1 MIEIASAIGRAPAP
15 AGATGAMPVG
25 DGAAFALS
33 LASFLSLQ
41 EGTADAA
48 AVPTPAVTG
57 QDDASGGK
65 ALPEGT
71 GALPEEAGA
80 LPAMGMVPF
89 MVAMPVVPVVPVA
102 IDPVAPTSAGSPAP
116 VAAEPMMPGVAQGGG
131 SPRPAMLAGT
141 GLAVVQLATVAAEA
155 PATFE
160 VPSAVTSRS
169 DEARASID
177 PASAAV
183 ASPSMQ
189 PVAVPGGRA
198 GGPAPVGFA
207 AGGDKTG
214 LPAAMAT
221 DRGPVA
227 GAAPMTIPARFV
239 KAAAGGILPA
249 GVTVVEPG
257 TDAAPRSVAANPGA
271 PLAVPVPARFALP
284 VTTQAGADSGVAQ
297 APVANDT
304 GAAAAQP
311 AGITVQMEP
320 GAPSAPASVRPA
332 AVSAEATPS
341 SFAAPQPVGA
351 SRTGQEAPAA
361 IRPATGSDGAM
372 QISPAMDRGAAPRS
386 ATADMPQPIKAG
398 DAAPAFQLFASALH
412 RDAGLREDRGGP
424 VEAPLAP
431 GLVAPVAT
439 VPATAAAQDAPLDMR
454 QDQWP
459 QGMIDRI
466 EALRDQ
472 ADANDTRIRLVPDA
486 LGTIDI
492 AISRRDDQVHVR
504 FEAEQAQ
511 TRAMLAQAQPELTA
525 LASARGL
532 KLGEATPDARQMA
545 GGGQDMGQN
554 PGQDRAFTQ
563 QQHQPRTLRNRTSA
577 GSPADSLPDDSAAAT
592 RIA

>member
-15 AGATGAMPVG
+15 AGAAGAMPVG

-57 QDDASGGK
+57 QDDATGGK

-71 GALPEEAGA
+71 GALPEEAGVP
-80 LPAMGMVPF
+80 PAMGMVPF
-89 MVAMPVVPVVPVA
+89 IVAMPVAPVA
-102 IDPVAPTSAGSPAP
+102 IDPVAPTSTGSPAP

-155 PATFE
+155 PATVE
-160 VPSAVTSRS
+160 VPAAVTSRS
-169 DEARASID
+169 DGARASIA
-177 PASAAV
+177 PASAEV
-183 ASPSMQ
+183 ASPSTQ
-189 PVAVPGGRA
+189 PLAVPGGGP
-198 GGPAPVGFA
+198 GGSAPVGFP
-207 AGGDKTG
+207 AGGDKMG

-227 GAAPMTIPARFV
+227 GAAPMTIPARFA
-239 KAAAGGILPA
+239 KAAAGSDLPT

-257 TDAAPRSVAANPGA
+257 TDAVPRSVAANPGA

-320 GAPSAPASVRPA
+320 GAPSTPASVRPA

-351 SRTGQEAPAA
+351 SRTGQEAPMA

-412 RDAGLREDRGGP
+412 RDAGLREDRGGAI
-424 VEAPLAP
+424 EAPLAP

-532 KLGEATPDARQMA
+532 KLGEATPDARQMT

>member
-41 EGTADAA
+41 EGTADVAA
-48 AVPTPAVTG
+48 MPAPAVTG
-57 QDDASGGK
+57 QDDATGGN
-65 ALPEGT
+65 ALPEGM

-80 LPAMGMVPF
+80 LPAMGSMVPF
-89 MVAMPVVPVVPVA
+89 MVAMPVVPVA
-102 IDPVAPTSAGSPAP
+102 IDPVAPTSTGSPAP
-116 VAAEPMMPGVAQGGG
+116 VAAEPMMPGVAQGGS

-155 PATFE
+155 PATVE
-160 VPSAVTSRS
+160 VPAAVTSRS
-169 DEARASID
+169 DGARASIA

-183 ASPSMQ
+183 ASPSKQ
-189 PVAVPGGRA
+189 PVAVPGGGL
-198 GGPAPVGFA
+198 GGPVPVGFP

-214 LPAAMAT
+214 LPAAMA
-221 DRGPVA
+221 
-227 GAAPMTIPARFV
+227 GAAPMAIPARFV
-239 KAAAGGILPA
+239 KAAAGSVLPT

-257 TDAAPRSVAANPGA
+257 TDAVPRSVAANPGA

-284 VTTQAGADSGVAQ
+284 VTTQAGTDSGVAQ

-332 AVSAEATPS
+332 AVSGEATPS

-386 ATADMPQPIKAG
+386 ATPDMPQPIKAG

-431 GLVAPVAT
+431 GLVALVAT

-532 KLGEATPDARQMA
+532 KLGEATPDARQMT

>member
-1 MIEIASAIGRAPAP
+1 M
-15 AGATGAMPVG
+15 
-25 DGAAFALS
+25 
-33 LASFLSLQ
+33 
-41 EGTADAA
+41 
-48 AVPTPAVTG
+48 
-57 QDDASGGK
+57 
-65 ALPEGT
+65 
-71 GALPEEAGA
+71 
-80 LPAMGMVPF
+80 
-89 MVAMPVVPVVPVA
+89 
-102 IDPVAPTSAGSPAP
+102 
-116 VAAEPMMPGVAQGGG
+116 
-131 SPRPAMLAGT
+131 
-141 GLAVVQLATVAAEA
+141 
-155 PATFE
+155 
-160 VPSAVTSRS
+160 
-169 DEARASID
+169 
-177 PASAAV
+177 
-183 ASPSMQ
+183 
-189 PVAVPGGRA
+189 
-198 GGPAPVGFA
+198 
-207 AGGDKTG
+207 
-214 LPAAMAT
+214 
-221 DRGPVA
+221 
-227 GAAPMTIPARFV
+227 
-239 KAAAGGILPA
+239 
-249 GVTVVEPG
+249 
-257 TDAAPRSVAANPGA
+257 
-271 PLAVPVPARFALP
+271 
-284 VTTQAGADSGVAQ
+284 
-297 APVANDT
+297 
-304 GAAAAQP
+304 
-311 AGITVQMEP
+311 
-320 GAPSAPASVRPA
+320 
-332 AVSAEATPS
+332 
-341 SFAAPQPVGA
+341 
-351 SRTGQEAPAA
+351 A

-532 KLGEATPDARQMA
+532 KLGEATPDARQMT

-563 QQHQPRTLRNRTSA
+563 QQHQPRTLRNRTLA

>member
-1 MIEIASAIGRAPAP
+1 M
-15 AGATGAMPVG
+15 
-25 DGAAFALS
+25 
-33 LASFLSLQ
+33 
-41 EGTADAA
+41 
-48 AVPTPAVTG
+48 
-57 QDDASGGK
+57 
-65 ALPEGT
+65 
-71 GALPEEAGA
+71 
-80 LPAMGMVPF
+80 
-89 MVAMPVVPVVPVA
+89 
-102 IDPVAPTSAGSPAP
+102 
-116 VAAEPMMPGVAQGGG
+116 
-131 SPRPAMLAGT
+131 
-141 GLAVVQLATVAAEA
+141 
-155 PATFE
+155 
-160 VPSAVTSRS
+160 
-169 DEARASID
+169 
-177 PASAAV
+177 
-183 ASPSMQ
+183 
-189 PVAVPGGRA
+189 
-198 GGPAPVGFA
+198 
-207 AGGDKTG
+207 
-214 LPAAMAT
+214 
-221 DRGPVA
+221 
-227 GAAPMTIPARFV
+227 
-239 KAAAGGILPA
+239 
-249 GVTVVEPG
+249 
-257 TDAAPRSVAANPGA
+257 
-271 PLAVPVPARFALP
+271 
-284 VTTQAGADSGVAQ
+284 
-297 APVANDT
+297 
-304 GAAAAQP
+304 
-311 AGITVQMEP
+311 
-320 GAPSAPASVRPA
+320 
-332 AVSAEATPS
+332 
-341 SFAAPQPVGA
+341 
-351 SRTGQEAPAA
+351 A
-361 IRPATGSDGAM
+361 IRSATGSDGAM

-532 KLGEATPDARQMA
+532 KLGEAAPDARQMT

-563 QQHQPRTLRNRTSA
+563 QQHQPRTLRNRTLA